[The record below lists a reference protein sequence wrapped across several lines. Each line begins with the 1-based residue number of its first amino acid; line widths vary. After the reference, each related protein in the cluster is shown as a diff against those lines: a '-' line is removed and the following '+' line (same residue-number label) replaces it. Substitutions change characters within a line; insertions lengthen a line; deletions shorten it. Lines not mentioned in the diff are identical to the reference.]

1 MAEEIAGGNAIA
13 SSIADATV
21 DLQPVDRRAI
31 SVWRIEGVASG
42 AVALLFVGLGGGIV
56 LRVFDLNW
64 ALAAI
69 PALIALVYAAVSI
82 VVVPALQWRSWR
94 YAIGDRE
101 IELRHGIWWQSWVRI
116 PMMRV
121 QHVDTRRGPLDRR
134 YGLANLVLYTAAGS
148 RQIPGLAIEV
158 AEQSRDRIA
167 ALANVRDD
175 V

>member
-1 MAEEIAGGNAIA
+1 MADENEAID
-13 SSIADATV
+13 SIAAATTG
-21 DLQPVDRRAI
+21 LQPVDRRAVM
-31 SVWRIEGVASG
+31 VWRVEGAIDGAIALVLAIGLAIALAFAGVAIP
-42 AVALLFVGLGGGIV
+42 V
-56 LRVFDLNW
+56 
-64 ALAAI
+64 AAI
-69 PALIALVYAAVSI
+69 PVVVAIVFAALAI
-82 VVVPALQWRSWR
+82 VVLPERQWRSWR
-94 YAIGDRE
+94 YAIDERE

-134 YGLANLVLYTAAGS
+134 YGIANLVLYTAAGS

-158 AEQSRDRIA
+158 AEESRNRIA